1 MTYSVHFRKKILNI
15 KEKEGLTFVEVAAR
29 FGLSKTTV
37 FKWSK
42 RLEPQKTRNKPAT
55 KIDMEALKRDI
66 ESFPDSY
73 YYERAAR
80 LGAKRSGIG
89 DAMRRLG
96 VTYKKNSKS
105 PKSGSRKK
113 IYLLPRDR
121 ETKN

>member
-80 LGAKRSGIG
+80 LGAKPSGIG

-105 PKSGSRKK
+105 PKGGSRKK